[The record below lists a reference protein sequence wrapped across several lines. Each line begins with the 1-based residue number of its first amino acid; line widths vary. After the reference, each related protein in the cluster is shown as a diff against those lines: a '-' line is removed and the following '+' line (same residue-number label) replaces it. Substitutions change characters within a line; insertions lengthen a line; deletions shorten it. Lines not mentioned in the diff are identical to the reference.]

1 MMALALVNSL
11 AQCAE
16 NRTELS
22 HDSKNLADWVVD
34 SGDNQGLPFII
45 VDKREAMVFMFLP
58 DGGFYKASP
67 ALIGTTIGDDISPGV
82 GQKKLSEVGIEER
95 TTPAGRFESQLG
107 TSPNKS
113 ELLWIDYESGVSMH
127 PVVTSNA
134 SEHRLERLSGTKI
147 SARRITYGCVNVS
160 SHFYTEAVHPTFK
173 NTSGIVYILPEVHS
187 IKMVFGAEA
196 GRFSQ
201 RK

>member
-1 MMALALVNSL
+1 MMALALVNSSV
-11 AQCAE
+11 QCVE
-16 NRTELS
+16 NGIELS
-22 HDSKNLADWVVD
+22 HESKNLAYWVID
-34 SGDNQGLPFII
+34 SGDNQNLPFII
-45 VDKREAMVFMFLP
+45 VDKREAMVFMFLS

-82 GQKKLSEVGIEER
+82 GQKKLSDIGIEER

-134 SEHRLERLSGTKI
+134 SEHRLERLSGTNI

-160 SHFYTEAVHPTFK
+160 SHFYTEAIHPTFK
-173 NTSGIVYILPEVHS
+173 YTSGIVYILPEVHS
-187 IKMVFGAEA
+187 IKTVFGAEA
-196 GRFSQ
+196 DRFSQ